1 MLKLL
6 SAFGVVIKKKEY
18 DTAQKFIKNLE
29 IKARDEDMSVGM
41 LSGGNQQKVVIAKSL
56 ASSPRIILLDEP
68 TRGVDVGAK
77 AEIYRIIDSLAA
89 SGSSVIMVS
98 SELPELLSVS
108 DRIMVMRE
116 GRVTGMLDAA
126 EATEESVMMMA
137 VN

>member
-1 MLKLL
+1 M
-6 SAFGVVIKKKEY
+6 
-18 DTAQKFIKNLE
+18 
-29 IKARDEDMSVGM
+29 
-41 LSGGNQQKVVIAKSL
+41 
-56 ASSPRIILLDEP
+56 LDEP